1 SKSGSPLHRMEDPF
15 SSRTAGLHLPQWSR
29 VAHLETFSL
38 QAPNSRIGAPKTPV
52 LPPIDSSHQAQ
63 APDGEADV
71 DEGAGDLA
79 SRRAVYLEK
88 NLNFLRIQ
96 HEEMLASLQAEIERL
111 RLENKDLQYRVVMTG
126 RNSGAATV
134 AAQMSASSRRLESP
148 SVRHHPADVS
158 KDAGDSA
165 DADAAVS
172 AAVQLDSSE
181 GGHLR
186 EQLQLVQKQL
196 ADEKRQRQA
205 LQLLLEQQ
213 TEQLQKENSKT
224 VRSRRW
230 TSKRGG

>member
-1 SKSGSPLHRMEDPF
+1 FQPKSGSPLHRMEDPF

-111 RLENKDLQYRVVMTG
+111 RLENKAELPRLRLKCPPLQGGWRVHLCVT
-126 RNSGAATV
+126 T
-134 AAQMSASSRRLESP
+134 
-148 SVRHHPADVS
+148 PADVS

-213 TEQLQKENSKT
+213 TEQLQKEK
-224 VRSRRW
+224 
-230 TSKRGG
+230 